1 MKFPSEVNKN
11 IEIYHLNFFLHILKE
26 GIKFE
31 TDFYKK
37 HRNFTQKIPF
47 NFKILLKEALGHE

>member
-1 MKFPSEVNKN
+1 MKFPSEVNKSRD
-11 IEIYHLNFFLHILKE
+11 LPPGFFYAYSK

-37 HRNFTQKIPF
+37 HRNFTQKKAF